1 MMGKGGAQESA
12 SGSQRDY
19 LDGLNHLRTLV
30 TEVELDIDRAQ
41 REFYKAET
49 SDADEFEKHLKLL
62 NEKLLYCNNKLRKN
76 QKKLEVIDGEIKLV
90 ELLNRMRQLAERDNI
105 DPAVI
110 SFLTEFWESGKS
122 SMDSLK
128 IVSSKFKSGVF
139 KRLRTSCR
147 SYREANASVD
157 FTLATEY
164 NQQVSKMEEEITSV
178 LEAIERIIKMYEQG
192 VDQSLFTNTSFSDRI
207 LVSCDRKAFPILR
220 VFPDLSEKLARLCS
234 VATQWID
241 KDETYVRDIYNHIRA
256 TRTQARQK
264 ESDLR
269 TQREK
274 QGELRT
280 SVDEAFKLFTTNK
293 DKLSRIEGELRVL
306 EEQMV
311 QYDNAKKYKT
321 EEKKTKEGIIGFLDI
336 SISQTKKNFTLQ
348 LKRSRLMR
356 QLRELEES
364 LRMIEDELTSMRD
377 ERRAKSDKRTIV
389 EARFQQSSESYET
402 LKSDLDDFSKRI
414 ERLGKEVDELTDSI
428 THLEIIQSF
437 KTCPEK
443 VEDLFDKPAAV
454 KLAPSLKEKIQ
465 LRKRKL
471 HALNKR

>member
-1 MMGKGGAQESA
+1 MGKGGAQET
-12 SGSQRDY
+12 GSQRDY

-30 TEVELDIDRAQ
+30 TEVELDIDRSQ
-41 REFYKAET
+41 REFYKSES
-49 SDADEFEKHLKLL
+49 SDADDFEKHLKQL

-76 QKKLEVIDGEIKLV
+76 QKKLEVVDGELKLV

-105 DPAVI
+105 DAGVI
-110 SFLTEFWESGKS
+110 AFLTEYWETSKAG
-122 SMDSLK
+122 MDALK
-128 IVSSKFKSGVF
+128 MACSKFKSSVF
-139 KRLRTSCR
+139 KRLRASCR
-147 SYREANASVD
+147 SYREANASAD
-157 FTLATEY
+157 FALATEY
-164 NQQVSKMEEEITSV
+164 NKQVSKMEEEITSV
-178 LEAIERIIKMYEQG
+178 LSAIERILKMYEQG

-220 VFPDLSEKLARLCS
+220 VFPDLSEKLTRLCT

-241 KDETYVRDIYNHIRA
+241 KDETYVRDISNHIRE

-274 QGELRT
+274 QEELRT
-280 SVDEAFKLFTTNK
+280 SVDEAFKLFSTNK

-377 ERRAKSDKRTIV
+377 EKRVKTDKRTRV
-389 EARFQQSSESYET
+389 EARFQQSGESYET
-402 LKSDLDDFSKRI
+402 LKSDLDEFSKRI

-454 KLAPSLKEKIQ
+454 KLAPSLKEKIM